1 MTNKRS
7 DFRFTD
13 RLRVRWAEVDMQ
25 KIVFNGH
32 YLMYFDT
39 AVSGYW
45 RAMALPYAETM
56 AYLDGDLFVR
66 KSTVEYHGSAR
77 YDDLLDIGIRTA
89 RIGNSSMVLAGAIFR
104 GEELLIECE
113 LVYVFADPVAQTSK
127 PVPQQLR
134 DVLQAFEAGKTMV
147 DVRVGPWSELGK
159 EAAPIRTKVFVDE
172 QKIPA
177 EMEWDAADADCLHA
191 VAYNHFG
198 MPLATGRLLEHVP
211 GVAKIGR
218 MAVLSTMRGSRVGR
232 AVLDALTQAAKE
244 RGDRE
249 ALLHAQMSAAPFYA
263 RAGFATRGPVFE
275 EAGIP
280 HVEMV
285 RSL

>member
-1 MTNKRS
+1 MTRQE
-7 DFRFTD
+7 FRHFE

-25 KIVFNGH
+25 QIVFNGH

-39 AVSGYW
+39 AVAGYW
-45 RAMALPYAETM
+45 RAMAMPYADTM
-56 AYLDGDLFVR
+56 AYLGGDLYVR
-66 KSTVEYHGSAR
+66 RAACEYNASAH
-77 YDDLLDIGIRTA
+77 YDDLLDVGIKTQ
-89 RIGNSSMVLAGAIFR
+89 RIGNSSLVMAGGVFR
-104 GEELLIECE
+104 GDDLLVSGE
-113 LVYVFADPVAQTSK
+113 LVYVFANPASQTSL

-134 DVLQAFEAGKTMV
+134 DLLQAFEAGKPMV
-147 DVRVGPWSELGK
+147 DVRIGAWDELGR
-159 EAAPIRTKVFVDE
+159 EAGAIRTKVFVDE

-177 EMEWDAADADCLHA
+177 ELEWDAADAVCVHA
-191 VAYNHFG
+191 VAYNRFG
-198 MPLATGRLLEHVP
+198 LPLATGRLLEHVP

-218 MAVLSTMRGSRVGR
+218 MAVLPAMRGSRVGR
-232 AVLDALTQAAKE
+232 AVLDALMQAARE

-249 ALLHAQMSAAPFYA
+249 ALLHAQLSAAPFYT
-263 RAGFATRGPVFE
+263 RAGFVPRGPQFE